1 MIKKKD
7 REELE
12 DLIRAFYYNES
23 QKKEYASIADDK
35 KAKIKALMK
44 ENDIKDF
51 EVGDLKAK
59 YVVSNTDEINEQ
71 ALLELLKKH
80 NITQCIR
87 TVEVVDMDLLENA
100 LYHNEIP
107 ESVVKSMDKCKT
119 TKEVVKLLVKKV

>member
-23 QKKEYASIADDK
+23 QKKQYSLVAEEE
-35 KAKIKALMK
+35 KAKIKDIMREQDLK
-44 ENDIKDF
+44 EYV
-51 EVGDLKAK
+51 VGDLKAK
-59 YVVSNTDEINEQ
+59 YVVSNTNEINEQ